1 MTVDQINAFLTTKGS
16 WLASYMIAE
25 YISVPYP
32 VLVDDTPPAAPVR
45 KTGDAN
51 NDSAVDLLDLS
62 ILATWWGTTNTD
74 ADFNSDGTVDLL
86 DLSILASAWG
96 S

>member
-1 MTVDQINAFLTTKGS
+1 
-16 WLASYMIAE
+16 
-25 YISVPYP
+25 
-32 VLVDDTPPAAPVR
+32 
-45 KTGDAN
+45 
-51 NDSAVDLLDLS
+51 LDLS